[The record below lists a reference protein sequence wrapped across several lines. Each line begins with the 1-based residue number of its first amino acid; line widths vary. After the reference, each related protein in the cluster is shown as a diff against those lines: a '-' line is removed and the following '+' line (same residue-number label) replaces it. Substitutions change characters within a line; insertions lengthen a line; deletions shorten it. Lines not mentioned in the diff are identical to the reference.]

1 MKFRLKMTLCMLSI
15 LSVLFGAGGSL
26 LISGF
31 FQDSL
36 EREKDAAFSSY
47 RMAWSALQIV
57 NSLTPYL
64 DGEAIA
70 QTMDQLCRQDRT
82 AWSAL
87 RLTTADG
94 VLFESESARY
104 PFPQDDLLPEPD
116 TCQFR
121 VVDAGTG
128 VHWLLLS
135 GAVKT
140 NGETLYLHTAHDI
153 SDLYTMRQSQQ
164 RTYLRVF
171 GVMAA
176 LCAILSYTVS
186 RLLTAPLVG
195 LSRASRAIASGKF
208 SSRAPIRS
216 QDEIGAVSQD
226 FNAMAEQM
234 EKTVLEL
241 HQAVERQERFVGSFA
256 HEMKTPMTSLIGY
269 AELLQ
274 SGTLTPEEQAEAA
287 GYLYSESKRLSNLSR
302 KLLELLVVKE
312 QGLPLMEIS
321 PADMIGHLTEQL
333 RPLLAKRGITVS
345 CACEPGT
352 CRLEPDLTWSLLLN
366 LADNAQKAM
375 DRGGE
380 LRFQSEMLPDGC
392 RVRVL
397 DTGRGI
403 PEKALAHLTEAFYRV
418 DKARSRK
425 QGGFG
430 LGLAL
435 CQEIAAL
442 HNGSL
447 RFENRTDGK
456 GACVTAE
463 LRGGSCRTGKLDTI
477 PRRTS
482 APAGPVTGD

>member
-15 LSVLFGAGGSL
+15 LAVLFGAGGSL
-26 LISGF
+26 LISGS

-57 NSLTPYL
+57 NGLTPYL
-64 DGEAIA
+64 DEEAIV

-82 AWSAL
+82 AWTSL
-87 RLTTADG
+87 RLTTEEG
-94 VLFESESARY
+94 LLFESARY
-104 PFPQDDLLPEPD
+104 PFPEDDLLPDPD
-116 TCQFR
+116 TCLLR
-121 VVDAGTG
+121 VADAGTG
-128 VHWLLLS
+128 GRWLLLS

-140 NGETLYLHTAHDI
+140 NGETLYLHTAYDI
-153 SDLYTMRQSQQ
+153 SELYTMRQSQET
-164 RTYLRVF
+164 TYLKAF
-171 GVMAA
+171 AVMAA
-176 LCAILSYTVS
+176 LCAVLSYTVS

-195 LSRASRAIASGKF
+195 LSRSSRAIASGNF
-208 SSRAPIRS
+208 SSRVPIRS
-216 QDEIGAVSQD
+216 HDEIGAVSRD
-226 FNAMAEQM
+226 FNVMAERM

-269 AELLQ
+269 AELMQ
-274 SGTLTPEEQAEAA
+274 SGTLTQDEQTEAA
-287 GYLYSESKRLSNLSR
+287 GYIYSESKRLSNLSR
-302 KLLELLVVKE
+302 KLLELLVIRE
-312 QGLPLMEIS
+312 QGLALTEIS
-321 PADMIGHLTEQL
+321 PADMIENMTERL
-333 RPLLAKRGITVS
+333 RPLLAKRDIAVR
-345 CACEPGT
+345 CDCQPGT
-352 CRLEPDLTWSLLLN
+352 CLLEPDLIWSLLLN

-375 DRGGE
+375 ERGGE
-380 LRFQSEMLPDGC
+380 LRFQLEMLRDGC
-392 RVRVL
+392 RIRVL

-403 PEKALAHLTEAFYRV
+403 PEAALEHLTEAFYRV

-435 CQEIAAL
+435 CQEIVAL

-447 RFENRTDGK
+447 RFENRADDR

-463 LRGGSCRTGKLDTI
+463 LRSGRTENPGRYRAEHPSL
-477 PRRTS
+477 RAR
-482 APAGPVTGD
+482 

>member
-1 MKFRLKMTLCMLSI
+1 MKFRLKMTLCMLAV
-15 LSVLFGAGGSL
+15 LSLLFGTGGSL
-26 LISGF
+26 MISGF

-36 EREKDAAFSSY
+36 EREKDAAFASY

-64 DGEAIA
+64 DGEAIR
-70 QTMDQLCRQDRT
+70 QTMEHLCRQDGE
-82 AWSAL
+82 AWTAL
-87 RLTTADG
+87 RLTTVDG
-94 VLFESESARY
+94 GVVQAIFESDSRY
-104 PFPQDDLLPEPD
+104 PFPQDNDPPD
-116 TCQFR
+116 PGACRFR
-121 VVDAGTG
+121 AAEGGNG

-135 GAVKT
+135 AAVQT
-140 NGETLYLHTAHDI
+140 NGETLHLQTAHDI
-153 SDLYTMRQSQQ
+153 SGLYDMRQSQQ

-171 GVMAA
+171 AVMAA
-176 LCAILSYTVS
+176 LCAVLSYTVS

-195 LSRASRAIASGKF
+195 LSKASRDIASGNF
-208 SSRAPIRS
+208 SSRVPIRS
-216 QDEIGAVSQD
+216 EDEIGDVSQD
-226 FNAMAEQM
+226 FNAMAERM

-274 SGTLTPEEQAEAA
+274 SGTLTPAEASEAA
-287 GYLYSESKRLSNLSR
+287 GYVYSESRRLSNLSR

-312 QGLPLMEIS
+312 QGLPLTEVS
-321 PADMIGHLTEQL
+321 PAEMIRELAERL
-333 RPLLAKRGITVS
+333 RPLLAKRRISVAYD
-345 CACEPGT
+345 CQPGT

-375 DRGGE
+375 ERGGE
-380 LRFQSEMLPDGC
+380 LRFQSEMLPDGV

-403 PEKALAHLTEAFYRV
+403 PEEALAHLTEAFYRV

-435 CQEIAAL
+435 CREIADL
-442 HNGSL
+442 HGGTL
-447 RFENRTDGK
+447 RFENRTG
-456 GACVTAE
+456 GPGSCVTVE
-463 LRGGSCRTGKLDTI
+463 LRGGRT
-477 PRRTS
+477 
-482 APAGPVTGD
+482 